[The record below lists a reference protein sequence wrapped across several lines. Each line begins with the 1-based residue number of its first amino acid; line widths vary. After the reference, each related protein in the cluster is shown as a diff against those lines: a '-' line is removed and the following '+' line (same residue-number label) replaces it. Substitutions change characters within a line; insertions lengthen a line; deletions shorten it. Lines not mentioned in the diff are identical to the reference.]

1 MSQLD
6 DFREVLR
13 SARPEEE
20 KEKEQPKAEAQTPYA
35 SKKMRTKKDDSP
47 GRAAVWIPKDVQ
59 RKLRLLCVWLES
71 EGLKEAPTI
80 GELVSEAVENLVET
94 KYPEAS
100 SFLRRL

>member
-13 SARPEEE
+13 RARPEGE
-20 KEKEQPKAEAQTPYA
+20 KEKEQPKAEAQTPPA
-35 SKKMRTKKDDSP
+35 PKKMRRKKDVSL